1 MGELFASIKA
11 FLEKV
16 NLIIFLLSIAV
27 AILIYQIVSK
37 EPLWAIFAFCVSYV
51 LFTGI
56 QKLFNNYWENVR
68 LDEQQKAKEEGL
80 KIKQQE
86 EEAKRKDAKD
96 YRNAHL
102 RTLYD
107 TLPDDVKEGLILLY
121 QLPQPQGGY
130 LNSRII
136 KDGIENVDKITNAYH
151 QVRVFLNLENIIQV
165 TNSIKSTI
173 VTIDPDFLEVLKEK
187 VVQ

>member
-16 NLIIFLLSIAV
+16 NLIIFLLSVAV

-37 EPLWAIFAFCVSYV
+37 EILWALFAFCVSYS

-56 QKLFNNYWENVR
+56 QKLFNNYLENVR
-68 LDEQQKAKEEGL
+68 IDEQQKAKEEGL
-80 KIKQQE
+80 RIQQQE

-96 YRNAHL
+96 YKSAHL

-107 TLPDDVKEGLILLY
+107 SLPDDVKEGLILLY

-130 LNSRII
+130 INSRII
-136 KDGIENVDKITNAYH
+136 KDGMENAVKISNAYH
-151 QVRVFLNLENIIQV
+151 QVRIFLNLENIIQV
-165 TNSIKSTI
+165 TNSIQSTI

-187 VVQ
+187 VGQ